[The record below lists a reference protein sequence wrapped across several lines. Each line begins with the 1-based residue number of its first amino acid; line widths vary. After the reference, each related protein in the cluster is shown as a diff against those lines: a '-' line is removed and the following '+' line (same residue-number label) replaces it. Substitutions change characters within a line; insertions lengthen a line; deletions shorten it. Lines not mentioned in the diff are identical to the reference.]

1 MVGSCDADSAGLIPT
16 AIGWLFRGIA
26 EQKTK
31 TGARFSV
38 RVSAVEVAGPTEV
51 LRDLLAPHATG
62 TSPSFVLSNSTVY
75 VIEIN
80 SIRQCRIGRVPWRV
94 FAGRSPAGHTTAK
107 SKRTA
112 SPDSRKSGFLFGRR
126 LVCSYRF
133 IIARRPILAPTL
145 HVARLPVQRGSY
157 AGPKWSDEQ
166 Q

>member
-62 TSPSFVLSNSTVY
+62 KTLPLSL
-75 VIEIN
+75 
-80 SIRQCRIGRVPWRV
+80 SI
-94 FAGRSPAGHTTAK
+94 
-107 SKRTA
+107 
-112 SPDSRKSGFLFGRR
+112 
-126 LVCSYRF
+126 F
-133 IIARRPILAPTL
+133 IQFNCLCNQFYPFM
-145 HVARLPVQRGSY
+145 SM
-157 AGPKWSDEQ
+157 
-166 Q
+166 